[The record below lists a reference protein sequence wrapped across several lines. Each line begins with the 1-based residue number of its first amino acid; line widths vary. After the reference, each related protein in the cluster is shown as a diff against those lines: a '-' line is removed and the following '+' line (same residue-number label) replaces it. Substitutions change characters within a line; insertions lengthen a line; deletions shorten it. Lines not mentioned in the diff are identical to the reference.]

1 MAKRSLRASTA
12 GIRKAKQHFAARNW
26 TQEFLAAEVGVKTR
40 QPIWRFFAGQAI
52 ERFTFFEI
60 CTTLDL
66 DWREIALEPPTE
78 SRLEVE
84 AEEDANLTTT
94 KLDLKVATLS
104 LDDLVKTVRSQWHE
118 KINHQCGTLQ
128 PLNVNRPVAI
138 DKIYVDVC
146 VYQQMDVQNFVDTS
160 ETESLTIEDI
170 DISSLDKISQR
181 KITGIEAAEKY
192 SSLRLLGK
200 PGSGKSTFLK
210 YLAMQC
216 NRERFAVGYVPILI
230 MLRDFAA
237 SYLDNPQI
245 NFLEYIHQEFFT
257 AGLSDPT
264 VIMNLLQ
271 GGRILLMIDGLDE
284 VGIEAENIVLNQVRR
299 FFEKY
304 YRNKFVVSCRTAIE
318 KLALKGFTDIQMAPF
333 NESQISTFTHKCFGE
348 FGTFDGL
355 DVQKNSSEFVEK
367 MKLPENKR
375 IRRLATTPL
384 FLHLACST
392 FYRADKFAT
401 RQVEFFKQALDLL
414 LGKWDEAR
422 GIQRDEVYAG
432 FDLSKRISY
441 ACELAFETFT
451 NGQYFF
457 DEDLLEKF
465 TVNFIKSQV
474 DVSID
479 PEEIYQATD
488 AVIRSLKSQY
498 YHGLLSQRERGIFSF
513 TYLALQEYLIARMIA
528 VNCNIQPSEH
538 CLDELIS
545 HISDPSWREIF
556 LLTVSMISNA
566 DDLLRLMNQKIEE
579 IVSQDSNLKYFLI
592 GLNRKAN
599 LKQFLIGL
607 DRKSQIDL
615 TPNYAAWVKMLQK
628 AIVTQQ
634 DSEKWKFSTAEKQ
647 ALQSYADANQLLLDC
662 LNSNCEVS
670 PSIREEIEKKSSFGL
685 CDLAQS
691 HIDLNNYGGYGGA
704 LLPN

>member
-12 GIRKAKQHFAARNW
+12 GIRKAKQHFAVRNW

-78 SRLEVE
+78 SRLEAEE
-84 AEEDANLTTT
+84 AEDANPTITNLEPE
-94 KLDLKVATLS
+94 VASLS
-104 LDDLVKTVRSQWHE
+104 LDDLVKIVRSQWRE

-128 PLNVNRPVAI
+128 PLNINRPVAI
-138 DKIYVDVC
+138 NKIYVDVDI
-146 VYQQMDVQNFVDTS
+146 YQQMGISNFVDTS

-181 KITGIEAAEKY
+181 KITGMQAVEQY
-192 SSLRLLGK
+192 SSVRLLGK

-216 NRERFAVGYVPILI
+216 NRERFALSHVPILI

-237 SYLDNPQI
+237 SYLDNPQL

-304 YRNKFVVSCRTAIE
+304 YKNKFVVSCRAAAE
-318 KLALKGFTDIQMAPF
+318 KLALKGFTDLQLAPF
-333 NESQISTFTHKCFGE
+333 NEAQISTFIHKCFGE
-348 FGTFDGL
+348 FGTLDGL
-355 DVQKNSSEFVEK
+355 DAQKNSSEFMEK
-367 MKLPENKR
+367 LKLPENKR

-384 FLHLACST
+384 FLHLACSL
-392 FYRADKFAT
+392 FYRTDKFAT
-401 RQVEFFKQALDLL
+401 RQVEFYKQALDLL

-422 GIQRDEVYAG
+422 GIQRDEVYLG

-441 ACELAFETFT
+441 ACGLAFETFK

-457 DEDLLEKF
+457 DEDVLEKF
-465 TVNFIKSQV
+465 TLNFIKSQV
-474 DVSID
+474 VVSND
-479 PEEIYQATD
+479 PEEIYQATN
-488 AVIRSLKSQY
+488 AVIRSHKSQY

-528 VNCNIQPSEH
+528 VNCNIQSSES
-538 CLDELIS
+538 CFDELIN
-545 HISDPSWREIF
+545 HLSDPSWREIF
-556 LLTVSMISNA
+556 LLTVSMISNV
-566 DDLLRLMNQKIEE
+566 DDLLQLMNQKTEE
-579 IVSQDSNLKYFLI
+579 MISQDSNLKYFLI

-599 LKQFLIGL
+599 LKQFLVGL
-607 DRKSQIDL
+607 DRKSQSDL
-615 TPNYAAWVKMLQK
+615 PPNYAAWVEMLQQ

-634 DSEKWKFSTAEKQ
+634 DSDKWKFSTAQKQ
-647 ALQSYADANQLLLDC
+647 ALQNYADANQLLLDC

-670 PSIREEIEKKSSFGL
+670 PSIREEIEKKSCFGL
-685 CDLAQS
+685 CDLSQPY
-691 HIDLNNYGGYGGA
+691 IDLNNYGSYGGS